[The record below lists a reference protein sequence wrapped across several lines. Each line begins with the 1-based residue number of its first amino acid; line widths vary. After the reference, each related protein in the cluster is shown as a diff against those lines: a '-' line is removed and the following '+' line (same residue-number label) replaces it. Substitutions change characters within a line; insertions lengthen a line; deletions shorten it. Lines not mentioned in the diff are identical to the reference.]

1 MGKRTQTRWRR
12 FAAAA
17 VPAAAVATGLMI
29 GIANG
34 AVPVAMS
41 VSGET
46 FKVAAAELDGTG
58 FEQYSS
64 MVTAADGETIPV
76 AASEIGYAELT
87 DLCQSVSLP
96 KGLQAIIGD
105 VTLMITAGDGG
116 TPVTA
121 NNLTIGLQELRGD
134 AVFENI
140 TIGTDGSTLGSDKS
154 GHDLIKGT
162 VGQQAETVNIKNLE
176 QTAYSTHA
184 GTFTLTNLKLRV
196 DTGGS
201 ECFDWG

>member
-17 VPAAAVATGLMI
+17 VPATVVAMGLMV

-34 AVPVAMS
+34 AVPVAMN

-46 FKVAAAELDGTG
+46 FKVAADELDGTG

-64 MVTAADGETIPV
+64 TVVTAGGETIPV
-76 AASEIGYAELT
+76 AASEIDSAELT

-96 KGLQAIIGD
+96 EELQAIIGN
-105 VTLMITAGDGG
+105 VTLVITAGDGG

-121 NNLTIGLQELRGD
+121 DNLTIGLQELRGD
-134 AVFENI
+134 ATFSNI
-140 TIGTDGSTLGSDKS
+140 TIGTDGSLLGDDQS

-162 VGQQAETVNIKNLE
+162 VGQHADTVNITNLE

-184 GTFTLTNLKLRV
+184 GTFTLNNLRLRV
-196 DTGGS
+196 DTSGT